1 VATRARTPVYL
12 EVGAKKVFACALAWP
27 GWCRA
32 AKSEELALE
41 ALAAYGARYGPVAE
55 RAGLRFPA
63 YTSAS
68 FDVVAT
74 VKGSGATDFGLPDK
88 VVEADT
94 EPSTAAQARRGA
106 ALVAAAWAAFDDVVA
121 VTPESLR
128 KGPRG
133 GGRDRDTMTR
143 HVISSEASYARMVG
157 VRHKEP
163 ALDDRPAIE
172 ALRGA
177 ILEVL
182 EAPSD
187 GAPLTPKGWPLRY
200 AVRRIAWHVLDHA
213 WEMQDRTETP

>member
-1 VATRARTPVYL
+1 MATRARTPVYL
-12 EVGAKKVFACALAWP
+12 EAGAKKVFACALAWP

-41 ALAAYGARYGPVAE
+41 ALAAYVGRYGPVAE

-63 YTSAS
+63 YTSTS
-68 FDVVAT
+68 FDVVAS
-74 VKGSGATDFGLPDK
+74 VKGSGATDFGIPDT

-106 ALVAAAWAAFDDVVA
+106 ALVAAAWAIFDDVVA
-121 VTPESLR
+121 ATPESLR

-133 GGRDRDTMTR
+133 GGRDRDTMAQ
-143 HVISSEASYARMVG
+143 HVIGAEASYARMVG

-172 ALRGA
+172 ALRTA
-177 ILEVL
+177 ILEVI
-182 EAPSD
+182 ERPSD
-187 GAPLTPKGWPLRY
+187 GSPLRPKGWPLRY
-200 AVRRIAWHVLDHA
+200 ATRRIAWHVLDHA
-213 WEMQDRTETP
+213 WEMQDRTESP